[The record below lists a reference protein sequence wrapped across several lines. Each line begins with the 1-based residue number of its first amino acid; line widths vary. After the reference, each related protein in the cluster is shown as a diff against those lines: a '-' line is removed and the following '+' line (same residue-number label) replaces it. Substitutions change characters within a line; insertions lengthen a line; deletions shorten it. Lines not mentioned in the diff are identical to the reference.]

1 MNVSQ
6 YSLFFNRG
14 KEDKLT
20 RVEWRRRLSLR
31 DSIAFK
37 VTKCSKIAGGQ
48 TESWLG
54 NRLVDEVFMFRY
66 KFGVGHA
73 GREIVILVVSLGIL
87 YPSLRKVTDLVLVHG

>member
-1 MNVSQ
+1 MSVNIH
-6 YSLFFNRG
+6 FFFFYRG

-31 DSIAFK
+31 DRIAFK

-66 KFGVGHA
+66 KFGIGHA

-87 YPSLRKVTDLVLVHG
+87 HPSLRKETDLVLVHG